1 MSQVRFELYGP
12 ESEKARKYWCDAVD
26 EISDAVVELNEWS
39 ARDDVVLV
47 PGSHDR
53 SAVVSLDD
61 IGSFV
66 ETWGQIRCPVFYDL
80 SFSAC
85 LADREIDFENLDDGL
100 IGYPEELLDRIARPL
115 LRGWAQHE
123 RKHPTD
129 VPLGVEVFF
138 PWQGVVVS
146 FLLVSGY
153 CFTPGM
159 YLNRLDEEGQ
169 VSEKVRSCEEDYSR
183 EASERLERAKE
194 RLREFLLNDPM
205 FEKCTNKEL
214 RREYID
220 RHIDDPLFLD
230 VYSRDSPSDPNRC
243 FFIHVALADLTG
255 FYQAEIRPRLRM
267 RKQGQ

>member
-1 MSQVRFELYGP
+1 
-12 ESEKARKYWCDAVD
+12 
-26 EISDAVVELNEWS
+26 
-39 ARDDVVLV
+39 
-47 PGSHDR
+47 
-53 SAVVSLDD
+53 
-61 IGSFV
+61 
-66 ETWGQIRCPVFYDL
+66 
-80 SFSAC
+80 
-85 LADREIDFENLDDGL
+85 
-100 IGYPEELLDRIARPL
+100 
-115 LRGWAQHE
+115 
-123 RKHPTD
+123 
-129 VPLGVEVFF
+129 
-138 PWQGVVVS
+138 
-146 FLLVSGY
+146 
-153 CFTPGM
+153 M

-267 RKQGQ
+267 RKQGQQ